1 MKPSIK
7 IKIIKFIIILSKYYS
22 IAMNKARIL
31 LKKCYLFFKKLTL
44 GREDYDEW
52 FERVTRFDRTAY
64 REMQKELFTPQEW

>member
-1 MKPSIK
+1 
-7 IKIIKFIIILSKYYS
+7 
-22 IAMNKARIL
+22 MNKARIL
-31 LKKCYLFFKKLTL
+31 LKRCYLFFKKLTL